1 MQAVGRWGG
10 KSLAILAA
18 ATCQLRGRK
27 ELARIVHRL
36 PQKPHLPRR
45 AHEPDQRKGYHRPI
59 PRVVSKCA
67 LRESKASRYL
77 PSSVFCTPN
86 RISSSFF
93 SKSGSKVAAFGK
105 TLSKIAPSWISRRV
119 RAFRSFTRF
128 LAWAS
133 SSRCC
138 ACFSCF
144 SVSVKMPNLSVKIT
158 VFAS

>member
-1 MQAVGRWGG
+1 MLPC
-10 KSLAILAA
+10 KAA
-18 ATCQLRGRK
+18 ANCVDIDSASHGSVALSIGSRRS
-27 ELARIVHRL
+27 RI
-36 PQKPHLPRR
+36 HLVERTAAGGSTTAAPYG
-45 AHEPDQRKGYHRPI
+45 A
-59 PRVVSKCA
+59 VVSKCA
-67 LRESKASRYL
+67 LRGLKASRYL

-93 SKSGSKVAAFGK
+93 SKSGSRVAAFGK
-105 TLSKIAPSWISRRV
+105 TLSKIAPSRISRRV